1 MLEKIRKSKKGQ
13 AVIEYLLITV
23 LVGLPLFAVMINF
36 GGHVNTAARDEV
48 QSTLINKDAYLDSQ
62 TYYDNH

>member
-36 GGHVNTAARDEV
+36 GGHINTTARDEV
-48 QSTLINKDAYLDSQ
+48 QSTLDNKDAYLDSQ
-62 TYYDNH
+62 TYYDN